1 MSDARWYA
9 VWPDLRSRSWAL
21 QSWKSGHFQKLS
33 PAPFTNGAGYWPR
46 ILKLGHNNWLG
57 QIFIFVLVFVSRDL
71 SFAQTSVVK
80 SRPSVPYG
88 ANLLLFIFCC
98 PELYLLVQWP
108 ITSSVAAAA
117 KGAVWPYTRHQ
128 CWRSWTWLTEVCVCV
143 CVCVS
148 VLYSGWEV
156 AARADATSTHW
167 HTEPDS
173 AAGRLWWGD
182 IEQVLDT
189 SGWHSNVCH
198 VQPPH
203 THADP
208 WWLNPR
214 WLELVDHWSS
224 GWLMLKFSGLVP
236 AMTPPAAVTDLTLSF
251 MGRILAS
258 DAAEFVLYYWELQ
271 MLLIVICRLILFVL
285 VDSSESTS

>member
-1 MSDARWYA
+1 MSDARRYA

-98 PELYLLVQWP
+98 PVLYLLVQWP

-128 CWRSWTWLTEVCVCV
+128 CWRSWTWLTEMCVCV
-143 CVCVS
+143 CLCCTQAGKSLLVPTPRPRTGILSQIQLPDDCDEETLSKYSTRQVDIAMS
-148 VLYSGWEV
+148 VMYN
-156 AARADATSTHW
+156 H
-167 HTEPDS
+167 
-173 AAGRLWWGD
+173 
-182 IEQVLDT
+182 
-189 SGWHSNVCH
+189 
-198 VQPPH
+198 H
-203 THADP
+203 THAHTQILDGWTQVDWNWLTIDP
-208 WWLNPR
+208 P
-214 WLELVDHWSS
+214 VDW
-224 GWLMLKFSGLVP
+224 
-236 AMTPPAAVTDLTLSF
+236 
-251 MGRILAS
+251 
-258 DAAEFVLYYWELQ
+258 
-271 MLLIVICRLILFVL
+271 C
-285 VDSSESTS
+285 